1 MTEPVVRCDLL
12 RTRWP
17 IPGRVS
23 PVAKHLMKD
32 DVKAI
37 KERVRIDR
45 LGHRGDGVVQGP
57 DGPIFVAYSLPGE
70 VLDVERKGERATV
83 LSVIEPSAERV
94 EPLCE
99 YFGTCGGCAV
109 QHWREDKYREWKRG
123 LVVEALEQAHVEA
136 EVEGLIDA
144 HGEGR
149 RRGVLHARRGG
160 KQTLVVGFT
169 GRRSHHVV
177 PIENC
182 PIFAPALERALKVA
196 AKLAGPLDPGGKPL
210 DIHVTATDAGLDVDI
225 RGSGPLAPEV
235 SAAIANIAREEKLA
249 RVTRHGEMVAQLREP
264 FIRIGKANVVPPPGA
279 FLQPT
284 AAGEETL
291 ARLVQESVGNAK
303 RVADLFCGIGTF
315 ALRLAENAQ
324 VLAIDSD
331 EDAIAAL
338 KKAKGAPGLRP
349 VDTLTRDLFRSPLTA
364 GEIVPCKVVVLDPPR
379 QGAEAQVRE
388 LGHSG
393 ANRVVYVSCSPSS
406 FARDA
411 AILVGA
417 GFKLTRVAPVDQFRY
432 SAHVELVGTFE
443 R

>member
-1 MTEPVVRCDLL
+1 
-12 RTRWP
+12 
-17 IPGRVS
+17 
-23 PVAKHLMKD
+23 MKD
-32 DVKAI
+32 DVKAQ
-37 KERVRIDR
+37 KERLVIERV
-45 LGHRGDGVVQGP
+45 GHRGDGIVQGAE
-57 DGPIFVAYSLPGE
+57 GPVFVPYSLPGE
-70 VLDVERKGERATV
+70 TVDVERKGERATI
-83 LSVIEPSAERV
+83 LSIVEPSPDRIEPEC
-94 EPLCE
+94 PH
-99 YFGTCGGCAV
+99 FGTCGGCAV

-123 LVVEALEQAHVEA
+123 LVVEALAQAHVDA
-136 EVEGLIDA
+136 PVEDLIDA

-149 RRGVLHARRGG
+149 RRAVLHARRGG
-160 KQTLVVGFT
+160 KQALVVGFT

-177 PIENC
+177 PIDRC
-182 PIFAPALERALKVA
+182 PIFAPALDHALAVA
-196 AKLAGPLDPGGKPL
+196 VKLAEPLEPGGKSL
-210 DIHVTATDAGLDVDI
+210 DLHFTATDAGLDVDI
-225 RGSGPLAPEV
+225 RGSGPLGPDV
-235 SAAIANIAREEKLA
+235 TAAVASIARQEKLA

-264 FIRIGKANVVPPPGA
+264 FIRIGKANVVSPAGA

-284 AAGEETL
+284 VAGEETL

-331 EDAIAAL
+331 EDAISAL
-338 KKAKGAPGLRP
+338 KKARGAPGLRP
-349 VDTLTRDLFRSPLTA
+349 VETLTRDLYRSPLTA

-379 QGAEAQVRE
+379 QGAEGQARE

-393 ANRVVYVSCSPSS
+393 ANRVIYVSCNPAS

-417 GFKLTRVAPVDQFRY
+417 GFKLTRVVPVDQFRY